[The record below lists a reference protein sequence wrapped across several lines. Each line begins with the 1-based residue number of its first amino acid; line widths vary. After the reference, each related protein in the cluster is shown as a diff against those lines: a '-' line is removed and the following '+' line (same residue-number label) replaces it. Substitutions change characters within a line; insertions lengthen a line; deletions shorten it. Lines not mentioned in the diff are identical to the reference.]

1 MKLFKLCDDLIIN
14 IEHLYALGK
23 ESNKDYIDEWNKQYN
38 EYIDNAYKN
47 PIELV
52 VDGFLFTPNFNE
64 KIDDETLKKYTD
76 ALNKY
81 IIENIGEKP
90 EYKEEYYTILSNGN
104 RVYLSKEVY
113 NLIKKYIEDNFE
125 IMEA

>member
-113 NLIKKYIEDNFE
+113 DLIKKYIEDNFE